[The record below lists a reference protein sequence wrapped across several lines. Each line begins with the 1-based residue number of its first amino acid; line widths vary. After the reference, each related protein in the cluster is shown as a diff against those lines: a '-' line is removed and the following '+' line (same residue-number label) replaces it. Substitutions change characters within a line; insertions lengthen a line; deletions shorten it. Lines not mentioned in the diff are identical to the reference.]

1 MVWTCVIVLVG
12 NTCTFSTN
20 ACPVVLSNVV
30 VDLMVVFE
38 GDLVDLTVV
47 WEADDLTVDLDT
59 DDLDD
64 LTVDF
69 VLFTDKGMIV
79 CVLFVLFFT

>member
-12 NTCTFSTN
+12 NTCTFSTK
-20 ACPVVLSNVV
+20 AFPVVLSNVL
-30 VDLMVVFE
+30 VDLMVDFE
-38 GDLVDLTVV
+38 GDLIDLAVD

-64 LTVDF
+64 LTVDL
-69 VLFTDKGMIV
+69 VLFTDKGMTI